1 MQNSLAQCAY
11 CAVVHC
17 EEFLPFS
24 FLMSEKGIKEHYG
37 MVLMNPYILYII
49 TPSYA
54 DEVISKHVLYFF
66 IDTLCQIVVAQN
78 SQQKRKFL
86 SKKPSPKKEA
96 VKIVQQTENMV
107 IALKK
112 IFQLVQQSLKAIPNA
127 DHALEQR
134 LSAPIL
140 LQYCS
145 VGIEFGLFKC
155 NLEKKSSS

>member
-37 MVLMNPYILYII
+37 MVLMNPYIHNNPFLCRWG
-49 TPSYA
+49 
-54 DEVISKHVLYFF
+54 YFETCALLF
-66 IDTLCQIVVAQN
+66 YRQIVVAQS

-112 IFQLVQQSLKAIPNA
+112 IFQLVQQSLKAIPNTYY
-127 DHALEQR
+127 ALEQR

-145 VGIEFGLFKC
+145 VEIEFGLFKC

>member
-1 MQNSLAQCAY
+1 MFWAN

-66 IDTLCQIVVAQN
+66 IDTLC
-78 SQQKRKFL
+78 
-86 SKKPSPKKEA
+86 
-96 VKIVQQTENMV
+96 
-107 IALKK
+107 
-112 IFQLVQQSLKAIPNA
+112 
-127 DHALEQR
+127 
-134 LSAPIL
+134 
-140 LQYCS
+140 
-145 VGIEFGLFKC
+145 
-155 NLEKKSSS
+155 

>member
-66 IDTLCQIVVAQN
+66 IDTLCQIVVAQS

-86 SKKPSPKKEA
+86 SKGPSPKKEA
-96 VKIVQQTENMV
+96 VKIVQQTENYG
-107 IALKK
+107 
-112 IFQLVQQSLKAIPNA
+112 N
-127 DHALEQR
+127 
-134 LSAPIL
+134 
-140 LQYCS
+140 C
-145 VGIEFGLFKC
+145 IEK
-155 NLEKKSSS
+155 KKSSS